1 MVEPGSSLRIVAIV
15 TQMLLNHALKSIK
28 IAINYKYYCSL
39 NVQLLQLQCFL
50 GQALVSHCTNQD
62 KHLLNTWLDDLEKT
76 LTHAKLMLN
85 KCIGQHENITIF
97 GRGMN

>member
-1 MVEPGSSLRIVAIV
+1 MLEPGSNLCIVTIV
-15 TQMLLNHALKSIK
+15 TQMLLNHALKSIT

-62 KHLLNTWLDDLEKT
+62 KLLLNTWLDDLEKT
-76 LTHAKLMLN
+76 LTHALMLN
-85 KCIGQHENITIF
+85 KCIGQHQNITIF
-97 GRGMN
+97 GRGIN